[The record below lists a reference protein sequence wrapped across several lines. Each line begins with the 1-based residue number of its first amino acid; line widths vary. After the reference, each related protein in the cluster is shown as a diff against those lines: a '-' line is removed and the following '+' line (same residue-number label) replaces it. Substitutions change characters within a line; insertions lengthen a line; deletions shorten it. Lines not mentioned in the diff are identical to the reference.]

1 MPAPTPPRPGTA
13 SVPGVRAVDGVL
25 VVHDGA
31 PWLTRCLDSL
41 AAQTHP
47 LRHLAVVLS
56 GSDDAVPETA
66 TRRLSETGAKVHVV
80 EARGARQPKAVLAG
94 LAELQSIGA
103 LPDPPTRSAQDRELG
118 TQADAEAELAGA
130 SHWVWLLEDDCFPEP
145 ACLLTLLREA
155 TLSATVAVAGPK
167 YVDAADPG
175 RLVEVGQTVSPTGRR
190 VASPRHGEL
199 DQGQHDHRSD
209 VLAVGTGAMLARAD
223 ALLRLGALDRV
234 FPVAADLDLCW
245 RAHQA
250 GLRVVVV
257 PEAVARDARA
267 TTQGLRSRDRMPFA
281 GLGLDDIDDDRF
293 SREHVLR
300 ERRAWERE
308 RRGAVDRAYR
318 RDRRAVRR
326 IALARCPGRLVP
338 WYAVRILLGALL
350 LSAALLVLKR
360 PRAAFAELSDAGA
373 ALTSWRS
380 LGSRRRARRTA
391 VVGGAGLGG
400 LLAPHGRA
408 LTGVRDEVYRGLPH
422 LPSVVSPTGGGT
434 GPGGRG
440 GAAGTGS
447 SLAEP
452 GPVSDEAT
460 DLDGDDLG
468 ARAARHPGVLA
479 VLTSVGLAVAAWWP
493 VVQGRVGPL
502 LDRGL
507 AGGELRPGAGGSSAA
522 WTRYVT
528 GWDPAGLGSSADPP
542 AWLPLLA
549 APAWVVEH
557 LPGRSPSSALGVA
570 AALLL
575 IVAVPAA
582 TLSAY
587 LAGRA
592 ATRRPWPR
600 ALAALAWGLSPA
612 LLVGLGEGRVGAA
625 VLAIVLPLLLAGLA
639 ACGRRRPWWPA
650 VGGTVLAAAV
660 AAAVAPVLLVV
671 VVALGLVLAATNHGR
686 GRVAGLLLAVAPV
699 VLLGPS
705 VATWWHDPASVLT
718 GPGLASWAEQ
728 PRPWHFAL
736 LWPAE
741 PGTSTAAGLLTDPSL
756 AATVRLVLPL
766 LMATVVLAGVW
777 GLAVDGRR
785 IGSSRVLAVLALLGI
800 AGAAAA
806 PHLVVGHATD
816 SAGRPLAISPWAGT
830 GLLLLT
836 LALLAAA
843 LQGAEAL
850 RRPVPTRPRATR
862 ALRVAGGVVA
872 GLVTVAV
879 LAQGTWLV
887 LTRLDQAL
895 AVPASQVPSVAQD
908 SADSA
913 LAARY
918 LALERRGTVMG
929 YRLEPGDPSD
939 VVRDLPRDAGA
950 VAPSALLRG
959 VAHDLVTDEPVTGRP
974 VADRLAAVGVGFV
987 GLAPADPVVAARLDT
1002 TAGLSRLTD
1011 TEGAPVWR
1019 VTPRPGPDGAAVPVS
1034 AVRIQQPDGTPVAT
1048 VPVRGSGPEVDA
1060 ALSASGS
1067 GAAAGTAGSA
1077 GSAPTVLAVAQQRG
1091 WADTA
1096 RVLADGRALT
1106 PREGELAAYD
1116 LPAQTRHVR
1125 VDQVPAHR
1133 TWSLVQGAGLA
1144 LVVLLALPFGVRRG
1158 RDGEVVR

>member
-47 LRHLAVVLS
+47 LCHLAVVLS
-56 GSDDAVPETA
+56 GSDDSVPQAA
-66 TRRLSETGAKVHVV
+66 TQRLSEAGTQVHVV
-80 EARGARQPKAVLAG
+80 EARGARYPKAVLAG

-103 LPDPPTRSAQDRELG
+103 LPDRPTRPDQDRELG
-118 TQADAEAELAGA
+118 ARADADAELAAA

-167 YVDAADPG
+167 YVDATDPG

-257 PEAVARDARA
+257 PEAVALDARA

-350 LSAALLVLKR
+350 LSAVLLVLKR

-373 ALTSWRS
+373 VLTSWRS
-380 LGSRRRARRTA
+380 LGSRRRARHAA

-408 LTGVRDEVYRGLPH
+408 LAGVRDEVYRGLPH
-422 LPSVVSPTGGGT
+422 LPSVVSPTDGGT
-434 GPGGRG
+434 GPRGRG

-479 VLTSVGLAVAAWWP
+479 VLISVGLAVAAWWP
-493 VVQGRVGPL
+493 VVQGRGGAL

-522 WTRYVT
+522 WTRYLT

-549 APAWVVEH
+549 APAWAVEH
-557 LPGRSPSSALGVA
+557 LPGRSPSSALGAA

-575 IVAVPAA
+575 IVAIPAA
-582 TLSAY
+582 TFSAY

-625 VLAIVLPLLLAGLA
+625 LLAIVLPLLLAGLA

-660 AAAVAPVLLVV
+660 AAAVAPVLLLVV

-705 VATWWHDPASVLT
+705 VATWWREPASVLT
-718 GPGLASWAEQ
+718 GPGLASWTEQ

-741 PGTSTAAGLLTDPSL
+741 PVTSTAAGLTDPSL
-756 AATVRLVLPL
+756 ASTVRLVLPL

-816 SAGRPLAISPWAGT
+816 SAGGPQAISPWPGT

-850 RRPVPTRPRATR
+850 RRPVPARPRATR
-862 ALRVAGGVVA
+862 MVRVAGGVVA

-879 LAQGTWLV
+879 LAQGTWLA
-887 LTRLDQAL
+887 LTRLDQVL
-895 AVPASQVPSVAQD
+895 AVPARQVPSVAQD

-939 VVRDLPRDAGA
+939 VVRDLPRDTAA
-950 VAPSALLRG
+950 VAPSALLPD
-959 VAHDLVTDEPVTGRP
+959 VAHDLVTDEPVAGRP
-974 VADRLAAVGVGFV
+974 VADRLADAGVGFV
-987 GLAPADPVVAARLDT
+987 GLSPADPVVAARLDT

-1011 TEGAPVWR
+1011 TEGDPVWR
-1019 VTPRPGPDGAAVPVS
+1019 VTARPGPDGATVPVS
-1034 AVRIQQPDGTPVAT
+1034 AVRVQQPDGTPVAT
-1048 VPVRGSGPEVDA
+1048 VPVHGSGPEVDT

-1067 GAAAGTAGSA
+1067 GADPGTAGPA
-1077 GSAPTVLAVAQQRG
+1077 GPSPSVLAFAQQRG

-1106 PREGELAAYD
+1106 PRDGELAAYD
-1116 LPAQTRHVR
+1116 LPADTRHVR
-1125 VDQVPAHR
+1125 VSQVPAHP

-1144 LVVLLALPFGVRRG
+1144 LVLLLALPFGVRRG